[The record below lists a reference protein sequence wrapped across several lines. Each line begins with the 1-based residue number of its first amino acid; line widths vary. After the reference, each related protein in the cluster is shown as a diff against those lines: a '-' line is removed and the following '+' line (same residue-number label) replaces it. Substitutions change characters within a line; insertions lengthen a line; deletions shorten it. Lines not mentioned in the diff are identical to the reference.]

1 MVFYLIYIII
11 LILIFS
17 FFVLSFIYYCR
28 RRRRKERM
36 GYKKEKVIL
45 ELEPFDESEID
56 FNREEV
62 QSNLLIDV

>member
-1 MVFYLIYIII
+1 MTFYFIYIII
-11 LILIFS
+11 LILIFA
-17 FFVLSFIYYCR
+17 FFVLSFVYYC

-36 GYKKEKVIL
+36 GYRKEKVIL